1 MILTTIPFSGFY
13 NSIHNDNIEQA
24 ENQLFTDRDTG
35 TESNDGLQA
44 RFNAKCD
51 YWKVY
56 DNYARAYAKQFADH
70 FKIKS
75 LKFVELNSPKF
86 YNYSTDVIVCSI
98 SRVDLRAIYKA
109 TDRQKLTDHVRESC
123 TSRSGF
129 ISFYDPDIKTWG
141 QVDNWEM
148 PQIELLLDV
157 YCEQETDAA
166 DFNDYELY
174 SMDGYRG
181 NGYFENW
188 LCEACPISD
197 RLFAIH
203 DYLQT
208 RDARK

>member
-24 ENQLFTDRDTG
+24 ENQLFTNDNG
-35 TESNDGLQA
+35 ENNDGLQV

-56 DNYARAYAKQFADH
+56 DSYARAYAKQFSED
-70 FKIKS
+70 FKINS

-86 YNYSTDVIVCSI
+86 YNYSTDIIICSI
-98 SRVDLRAIYKA
+98 SRADLRAIYKA
-109 TDRQKLTDHVRESC
+109 TNREKLTSHVKQEC

-129 ISFYDPDIKTWG
+129 FSYYDPDLKTWG
-141 QVDNWEM
+141 HVDAWEQ
-148 PQIELLLDV
+148 PQIKLLLDV

-174 SMDGYRG
+174 SMDSYRG

-188 LCEACPISD
+188 LCHACSISD
-197 RLFAIH
+197 RLYKIH
-203 DYLQT
+203 NYLQT
-208 RDARK
+208 REARK

>member
-13 NSIHNDNIEQA
+13 NSIHNDNIDQA
-24 ENQLFTDRDTG
+24 ENQLFTNDNG
-35 TESNDGLQA
+35 ENNDGLQT

-56 DNYARAYAKQFADH
+56 DNYARAYAEQFAED

-86 YNYSTDVIVCSI
+86 YNYSTDIIICSI
-98 SRVDLRAIYKA
+98 SRADLRAIYKA
-109 TDRQKLTDHVRESC
+109 TDKQKLADHVKECC

-129 ISFYDPDIKTWG
+129 ISFYNPDLKTWG
-141 QVDNWEM
+141 HVDAWEM
-148 PQIELLLDV
+148 PQIKLLLDV
-157 YCEQETDAA
+157 YCSAEYR
-166 DFNDYELY
+166 DFSDYELY
-174 SMDGYRG
+174 CMDDYSG

-188 LCEACPISD
+188 LLDACPISD

-203 DYLQT
+203 DYLQA
-208 RDARK
+208 REARK